1 MKKTITILL
10 CIMLGLFCTVPA
22 FAEQGPATPTDLQEA
37 VTEPAAEPVQE
48 EEAAGEPE
56 VTQAEAPD
64 METRREG
71 IMLKEDLLYDAPD
84 GTVIAAIPAGSSV
97 GIFQVKEGWIY
108 AEAETEAGMLKGY
121 IRKDAAALYNE
132 KPGEEEN
139 IRAIV
144 IGSNIENLFRVKE
157 GTKVILTAELIG
169 FENDAYTLQW
179 QYSPDN
185 GATAVD
191 IPGATGIAY
200 GYILNR
206 NNFGYVYRLIVT
218 YEPDALLDE
227 Q

>member
-1 MKKTITILL
+1 MKKTIAILL
-10 CIMLGLFCTVPA
+10 CIMLGFICMVPA
-22 FAEQGPATPTDLQEA
+22 FAEQGSATPTDLQEEENIRVA
-37 VTEPAAEPVQE
+37 ETASAEDLAA
-48 EEAAGEPE
+48 
-56 VTQAEAPD
+56 
-64 METRREG
+64 ETRREG

-84 GTVIAAIPAGSSV
+84 GNVIAVIPAGSAV
-97 GIFQVKEGWIY
+97 GIFRVKEGWIY
-108 AEAETEAGMLKGY
+108 AELETGTGVLKGY
-121 IRKDAAALYNE
+121 IRADAAALYNE

>member
-1 MKKTITILL
+1 MKKTIAILL
-10 CIMLGLFCTVPA
+10 CIMLGFICMVPA
-22 FAEQGPATPTDLQEA
+22 FAEQGSATPTDLQEEENIRVA
-37 VTEPAAEPVQE
+37 ETASSEDLAA
-48 EEAAGEPE
+48 
-56 VTQAEAPD
+56 
-64 METRREG
+64 ETRREG
-71 IMLKEDLLYDAPD
+71 MMLKEDLLYDAPD
-84 GTVIAAIPAGSSV
+84 GNVIAVIPAGSAV
-97 GIFQVKEGWIY
+97 GIFRVKEGWIY
-108 AEAETEAGMLKGY
+108 AELETGTGILNGY
-121 IRKDAAALYNE
+121 IRADAAALYNE

-144 IGSNIENLFRVKE
+144 ISSNIDSLFRVKE

>member
-1 MKKTITILL
+1 MKKTIAILL
-10 CIMLGLFCTVPA
+10 CIMLGFICMVPA
-22 FAEQGPATPTDLQEA
+22 FAEQGSATPTDLQEEENIREA
-37 VTEPAAEPVQE
+37 ETASAEDLAA
-48 EEAAGEPE
+48 
-56 VTQAEAPD
+56 
-64 METRREG
+64 ETRREG

-84 GTVIAAIPAGSSV
+84 GNVIAVIPAGSAV
-97 GIFQVKEGWIY
+97 GIFRVKEGWIY
-108 AEAETEAGMLKGY
+108 AELETGTGVLKGY
-121 IRKDAAALYNE
+121 IRADAAALYNE

-144 IGSNIENLFRVKE
+144 ISSSIDSLFRVKE

>member
-1 MKKTITILL
+1 MKKTIAILL
-10 CIMLGLFCTVPA
+10 CIMLGFICMVPA
-22 FAEQGPATPTDLQEA
+22 FAEQGSATPTDLQEEENIRVA
-37 VTEPAAEPVQE
+37 ETASSEDLAA
-48 EEAAGEPE
+48 
-56 VTQAEAPD
+56 
-64 METRREG
+64 ETRREG
-71 IMLKEDLLYDAPD
+71 MMLKEDLLYDAPD
-84 GTVIAAIPAGSSV
+84 GNVIAVIPAGSAV
-97 GIFQVKEGWIY
+97 GIFRVKEGWIY
-108 AEAETEAGMLKGY
+108 AELETGTGILKGY
-121 IRKDAAALYNE
+121 IRADAAALYNE

-144 IGSNIENLFRVKE
+144 ISSNIDSLFRVKE

>member
-1 MKKTITILL
+1 MKKTIAILL
-10 CIMLGLFCTVPA
+10 CIMLGLICMVPA
-22 FAEQGPATPTDLQEA
+22 FAEQGSATPTDLQEEENIREA
-37 VTEPAAEPVQE
+37 ETASAEDLAA
-48 EEAAGEPE
+48 
-56 VTQAEAPD
+56 
-64 METRREG
+64 ETRREG
-71 IMLKEDLLYDAPD
+71 MMLKEDLLYDAPD
-84 GTVIAAIPAGSSV
+84 GNVIAVIPAGSAV
-97 GIFQVKEGWIY
+97 GIFRVKEGWIY
-108 AEAETEAGMLKGY
+108 AELETGTGVLKGY
-121 IRKDAAALYNE
+121 IRADAAALYNE